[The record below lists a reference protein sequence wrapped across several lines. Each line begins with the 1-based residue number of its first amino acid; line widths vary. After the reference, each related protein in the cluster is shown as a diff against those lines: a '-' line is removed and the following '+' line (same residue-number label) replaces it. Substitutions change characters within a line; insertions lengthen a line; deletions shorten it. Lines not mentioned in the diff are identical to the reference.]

1 MRRLDLQRCTGVA
14 SSEPRMRQLL
24 REELEERKRQSS
36 PGFAATTLGL

>member
-14 SSEPRMRQLL
+14 SAEPRMRQLL

-36 PGFAATTLGL
+36 TGFPATTLGL